1 MCPPPTGKPQQ
12 ASRATRGRKVAADA
26 KGWTFLSNHGHVLVH
41 ISQDSDARLRDIAA
55 AVGITERAATAIIN
69 DLVEAGYITRVREG
83 RRNRYTVH
91 KNRRFRHPNESGQS
105 VDELLR
111 IFS

>member
-1 MCPPPTGKPQQ
+1 MAAKSPSSG
-12 ASRATRGRKVAADA
+12 RGRETEPARK
-26 KGWTFLSNHGHVLVH
+26 WTFLSNHGHVLVL
-41 ISQDSDARLRDIAA
+41 INQDPESRLRDIAE

-69 DLVEAGYITRVREG
+69 DLEDAGYITRIRDG

-91 KNRRFRHPNESGQS
+91 KNRRFRHPNEAGHS

>member
-1 MCPPPTGKPQQ
+1 MAPTRAAKPVPAQ
-12 ASRATRGRKVAADA
+12 AERS
-26 KGWTFLSNHGHVLVH
+26 WTFLSNHGHVL
-41 ISQDSDARLRDIAA
+41 ILINQDPDSRLRDIAD

-69 DLVEAGYITRVREG
+69 DLEAAGYITRVRDG

-91 KNRRFRHPNESGQS
+91 KNRRFRHPNESGHS